1 MTALAHQAASGAAAT
16 GPVTPAAEA
25 VWPNTT
31 IAELTPLADYL
42 GTVLRGLRPLPSLEI
57 DLTQAYGNVL
67 AEDITT
73 SGPVPAFDH
82 ATIDGYAARSEDLLG
97 CDRNRP
103 ARLNVI
109 GDLSAASWRPV
120 RLTPGTCFAVASGA
134 ALPAMADLVIPAGYT
149 DQGIANVEIF
159 LAPKKG
165 YGIRRAGDEVS
176 AGTVVATA
184 GTYVTP
190 AIVAILA
197 ATGLGTVAVRPSP
210 RVVVVST
217 GDELVDIGRTSQPGQ
232 VVDINSHALTAAAAE
247 AGAHGYRIG
256 ICDDDPEGL
265 RALLDDQTLRADLI
279 VTTGG
284 TGTGPGDVVRRV
296 LGRGP
301 VTFTEVSVYPGSALG
316 FGTIG
321 GSEVPIVCLPGD
333 TGSALIGFEVL
344 ARPVIQVLAGAEPVF
359 RPSVRAHLLET
370 IYSPTGL
377 REFRP
382 AYVSERRGGGYTVTP
397 LNGGPY
403 TLSGLAEAN
412 GLLVLGEKVM
422 TATAGSTV
430 DVLLLDRRR

>member
-1 MTALAHQAASGAAAT
+1 MTALTQDPTHGSGDSVIWPAT
-16 GPVTPAAEA
+16 A
-25 VWPNTT
+25 

-42 GTVLRGLRPLPSLEI
+42 STVLRGLRPLPSLEI

-67 AEDITT
+67 AEDVLAP
-73 SGPVPAFDH
+73 GPLPAFDH

-103 ARLNVI
+103 TRLNVI
-109 GDLSAASWRPV
+109 GDLSSASWRPV
-120 RLTPGTCFAVASGA
+120 RLTPGTCFALAAGA
-134 ALPAMADLVIPAGYT
+134 ALPAMADMVIPANFT
-149 DQGIANVEIF
+149 DQGIAAVEIF
-159 LAPKKG
+159 FAPKKG
-165 YGIRRAGDEVS
+165 YGISRAGEELA
-176 AGTVVATA
+176 AGTVLATA
-184 GTYVTP
+184 GTMITP
-190 AIVAILA
+190 AIVGILA
-197 ATGLGTVAVRPSP
+197 ATGIGHVVVRPSP
-210 RVVVVST
+210 RVVVVAT

-232 VVDINSHALTAAAAE
+232 VVDVNSHALTAAAAE

-256 ICDDDPEGL
+256 ICDDDAEGL

-284 TGTGPGDVVRRV
+284 TGMGPGDMVRRI
-296 LGRGP
+296 LSRGP
-301 VTFTEVSVYPGSALG
+301 VNFTDVSVYPGSALG

-321 GSEVPIVCLPGD
+321 GTEVPIVCLPGD
-333 TGSALIGFEVL
+333 PGAALIGFEVL

-370 IYSPTGL
+370 VYSPSGL

-382 AYVSERRGGGYTVTP
+382 ALVSERRGGGYTVTA